1 MLKVEFE
8 APTIRDI
15 CEEKLL
21 SSKRTC
27 VVSPTW
33 IVIEVDL
40 FNDTEASEDV
50 VVDGDEFALL
60 QVELRQR

>member
-1 MLKVEFE
+1 M
-8 APTIRDI
+8 
-15 CEEKLL
+15 
-21 SSKRTC
+21 
-27 VVSPTW
+27 SPTW